1 MARNYLTLVIYFLV
15 GFAGTA
21 AVAYPTPVDFD
32 GELLRWDIGPSNPT
46 VLWSVKADQT
56 DILPFFEQLVTD
68 SARLWGNV
76 PGSYLKLAKAP
87 EGSTAHITFD
97 FKDSHLAG
105 ESAAGSA
112 EFDEI
117 DKYGPIHCAANI
129 GGSPQ
134 IDWSTVAKTALHEM
148 GHCLGLGHSL
158 VEESIMSYAL
168 SKNTFAL
175 AIDDEAVITRLYPKD
190 ASQTKL
196 PPGCAV
202 SGDAREEAI
211 GPGFVWGALIPLF
224 FCAGLSIYSFALASK
239 RPS

>member
-1 MARNYLTLVIYFLV
+1 MAWNYLTFVIYLV
-15 GFAGTA
+15 AAFAGTL

-32 GELLRWDIGPSNPT
+32 GELLRWDIGPTNPT
-46 VLWSVKADQT
+46 VLWEVKADQA
-56 DILPFFEQLVTD
+56 DILPFFEQVVTD
-68 SARLWGNV
+68 SARLWSTV
-76 PGSYLKLAKAP
+76 PGSYLKLTRAP
-87 EGSTAHITFD
+87 EGAFAQITFD
-97 FKDSHLAG
+97 FKYTQLVG

-117 DKYGPIHCAANI
+117 DKSGPIHCAVNI

-134 IDWSTVAKTALHEM
+134 IDWTTIAKTALHEM

-158 VEESIMSYAL
+158 VQESIMSYAL
-168 SKNTFAL
+168 DKNKFGLT
-175 AIDDEAVITRLYPKD
+175 IDDEAVVTRLYPKD

-202 SGDAREEAI
+202 LGDGPWQAPV
-211 GPGFVWGALIPLF
+211 PGFTWGALIPLI